1 LAIEIVKKLS
11 LYRVVE
17 PIRLA
22 DKKSRE
28 IIDKI
33 DFSKPINQK
42 IERFDMVFF
51 EELKKL

>member
-1 LAIEIVKKLS
+1 MAIKIVKKLS
-11 LYRVVE
+11 FYRVVE

-33 DFSKPINQK
+33 DFTLPVKEK
-42 IERFDMVFF
+42 IEKFDMVY
-51 EELKKL
+51 L